1 MAGIWWQFLL
11 GFGHESYRENLQRL
25 RADRDVDVEVRGLRR
40 RSRMVAGDVEVVVAM
55 SGMRG
60 WRG

>member
-25 RADRDVDVEVRGLRR
+25 RADRDVDVEVN
-40 RSRMVAGDVEVVVAM
+40 GDEVVAEGGA
-55 SGMRG
+55 SR
-60 WRG
+60 WPRR